1 MAKVVFYKIN
11 QAQMGDL
18 PKKEGQLIL
27 TTDTKKL
34 FLDNDASTRLEIGSY
49 NLEQNPLDGHKLTF
63 TNPDGSEIEIII
75 PDNDT
80 TYTAGT
86 GITLSGTEFSNS
98 GVRNITTGST
108 NGTISVNI
116 NGTVSDVAI
125 AGLKDLAYKS
135 SISTEDISSGVLP
148 VNKGGIG
155 VNNLTSGQ
163 VLVGNGI
170 SGVTTKAIDNTSG
183 GTSGSDS
190 LITSGAVKS
199 GLDSKLNTA
208 LKGAPNGLAELDGEG
223 KVPSSQLPSYVDDVL
238 EFANKNSFPQT
249 GESGKIYVAIDTNLS
264 YRWGGST
271 YVEIASSLALGE
283 TSSTAFRGD
292 YGAAAYKHGV
302 TNKGN
307 AFSEGFYKI
316 TTNGEGHVTN
326 TVEVQKSDITNLGI
340 EQFQVSTTEP
350 VDESVTV
357 WINPEG
363 DPLVIPTKTSE
374 LTNDS
379 GFITNIPEE
388 YKTKTENDEY
398 YQPIGN
404 YPTKEEIDKQ
414 GFLGIGALKFE
425 EPTEMF
431 SPYNYWIFS
440 GECGDF
446 SEVISNNEPLEIIW
460 DGTSYIME
468 YNPNFME
475 WGNLE
480 EYPCY
485 LSLASERIYTNDS
498 SKYHKVIVKDIR
510 GKVIIGKLLSSNY
523 IDLPTIPTKT
533 SDLTNDSGFITKN
546 YVDTSIQTAID
557 NVWGSDL

>member
-49 NLEQNPLDGHKLTF
+49 NLVQNPLDGHKLTF
-63 TNPDGSEIEIII
+63 TNPDGSKVEITI
-75 PDNDT
+75 PDNNT

-86 GITLSGTEFSNS
+86 GITLSGTEFSNA
-98 GVRNITTGST
+98 GVRNVTTGST

-116 NGTVSDVAI
+116 NGTVSDVAV

-135 SISTEDISSGVLP
+135 SISTDDISSGVLP

-163 VLVGNGI
+163 VLIGNGT
-170 SGVTTKAIDNTSG
+170 SGVTTKAIDNTNG

-238 EFANKNSFPQT
+238 EFANRSSFPQT

-302 TNKGN
+302 INKGN

-363 DPLVIPTKTSE
+363 EINPYISIAQASSE
-374 LTNDS
+374 
-379 GFITNIPEE
+379 
-388 YKTKTENDEY
+388 
-398 YQPIGN
+398 
-404 YPTKEEIDKQ
+404 KQ
-414 GFLGIGALKFE
+414 A
-425 EPTEMF
+425 
-431 SPYNYWIFS
+431 
-440 GECGDF
+440 
-446 SEVISNNEPLEIIW
+446 ISL
-460 DGTSYIME
+460 SQQ
-468 YNPNFME
+468 NPNTIYY
-475 WGNLE
+475 W
-480 EYPCY
+480 
-485 LSLASERIYTNDS
+485 SE
-498 SKYHKVIVKDIR
+498 
-510 GKVIIGKLLSSNY
+510 
-523 IDLPTIPTKT
+523 
-533 SDLTNDSGFITKN
+533 
-546 YVDTSIQTAID
+546 
-557 NVWGSDL
+557 

>member
-49 NLEQNPLDGHKLTF
+49 NLVQNPLDGHKLTF
-63 TNPDGSEIEIII
+63 TNPDGSKVEITI
-75 PDNDT
+75 PDNNT

-116 NGTVSDVAI
+116 NGTVSDVAV

-135 SISTEDISSGVLP
+135 SISTDDISSGVLP

-163 VLVGNGI
+163 VLIGNGT
-170 SGVTTKAIDNTSG
+170 SGVTTKAIDNTNG

-238 EFANKNSFPQT
+238 EFANRNSFPQT

-326 TVEVQKSDITNLGI
+326 TVAVQKSDITGLGI
-340 EQFQVSTTEP
+340 EQLQVSTTEP
-350 VDESVTV
+350 TDESVTV

-379 GFITNIPEE
+379 GFIT
-388 YKTKTENDEY
+388 
-398 YQPIGN
+398 
-404 YPTKEEIDKQ
+404 KEEIDKQ

-425 EPTEMF
+425 EPTEIF
-431 SPYNYWIFS
+431 FPYNYWIYS

-468 YNPNFME
+468 RNPNGE

-485 LSLASERIYTNDS
+485 LSLDSERIYTNDS

-533 SDLTNDSGFITKN
+533 SDLINDSDFTTKS
-546 YVDTSIQTAID
+546 YVDISIQTAID
-557 NVWGSDL
+557 DVWGSDL

>member
-63 TNPDGSEIEIII
+63 TNPDGSKVEITI
-75 PDNDT
+75 PDNNT

-116 NGTVSDVAI
+116 NGTVSDVAV

-135 SISTEDISSGVLP
+135 SISTDDISSGVLP

-163 VLVGNGI
+163 VLIGNGTG
-170 SGVTTKAIDNTSG
+170 GVTTKAIDNTNG

-238 EFANKNSFPQT
+238 EFANRSSFPQT

-326 TVEVQKSDITNLGI
+326 TVAVQKSDITGLGI
-340 EQFQVSTTEP
+340 EQLQVSTTEP
-350 VDESVTV
+350 TDESVTV

-379 GFITNIPEE
+379 GFIT
-388 YKTKTENDEY
+388 
-398 YQPIGN
+398 
-404 YPTKEEIDKQ
+404 KEEIDKQ

-425 EPTEMF
+425 EPTEIF
-431 SPYNYWIFS
+431 FPYNYWIYS

-468 YNPNFME
+468 RNPNGE

-485 LSLASERIYTNDS
+485 LSLGSERIYTNDS

-533 SDLTNDSGFITKN
+533 SDLINDSDFTTKS

-557 NVWGSDL
+557 DVWGSDL

>member
-34 FLDNDASTRLEIGSY
+34 FLDNNASTRLEIGSY
-49 NLEQNPLDGHKLTF
+49 NLVQNPLDGHKLTF
-63 TNPDGSEIEIII
+63 TNPDGSKVEITI
-75 PDNDT
+75 PDNNT

-116 NGTVSDVAI
+116 NGTVSDVAV
-125 AGLKDLAYKS
+125 AGLEDLAYKS
-135 SISTEDISSGVLP
+135 SISTDDISSGILP

-163 VLVGNGI
+163 VLIGNGT
-170 SGVTTKAIDNTSG
+170 SGVTTKAIDNTNG

-199 GLDSKLNTA
+199 GLDSKLNTS

-238 EFANKNSFPQT
+238 EFANRSSFPQT

-283 TSSTAFRGD
+283 TSSTAYRGD

-363 DPLVIPTKTSE
+363 EINPYISIAQASSE
-374 LTNDS
+374 
-379 GFITNIPEE
+379 E
-388 YKTKTENDEY
+388 
-398 YQPIGN
+398 Q
-404 YPTKEEIDKQ
+404 
-414 GFLGIGALKFE
+414 A
-425 EPTEMF
+425 
-431 SPYNYWIFS
+431 
-440 GECGDF
+440 
-446 SEVISNNEPLEIIW
+446 ISL
-460 DGTSYIME
+460 SQQ
-468 YNPNFME
+468 NPNTIYY
-475 WGNLE
+475 W
-480 EYPCY
+480 
-485 LSLASERIYTNDS
+485 SE
-498 SKYHKVIVKDIR
+498 
-510 GKVIIGKLLSSNY
+510 
-523 IDLPTIPTKT
+523 
-533 SDLTNDSGFITKN
+533 
-546 YVDTSIQTAID
+546 
-557 NVWGSDL
+557 

>member
-1 MAKVVFYKIN
+1 MAKVVFYKIDEI
-11 QAQMGDL
+11 QMEDL

-63 TNPDGSEIEIII
+63 TNPDGSKVEITI
-75 PDNDT
+75 PDNNT

-116 NGTVSDVAI
+116 NGTVSNVTV

-135 SISTEDISSGVLP
+135 SISTDDISSGVLP

-170 SGVTTKAIDNTSG
+170 SGVTTKAIDNTNG

-199 GLDSKLNTA
+199 GLDSKLNTT

-238 EFANKNSFPQT
+238 EFANRSSFPQT

-271 YVEIASSLALGE
+271 YVEISSSLALGE

-326 TVEVQKSDITNLGI
+326 TVAVQKSDITDLGI
-340 EQFQVSTTEP
+340 EQLQVSTTEP
-350 VDESVTV
+350 TDESVTV
-357 WINPEG
+357 
-363 DPLVIPTKTSE
+363 
-374 LTNDS
+374 
-379 GFITNIPEE
+379 
-388 YKTKTENDEY
+388 
-398 YQPIGN
+398 
-404 YPTKEEIDKQ
+404 
-414 GFLGIGALKFE
+414 
-425 EPTEMF
+425 
-431 SPYNYWIFS
+431 
-440 GECGDF
+440 
-446 SEVISNNEPLEIIW
+446 
-460 DGTSYIME
+460 
-468 YNPNFME
+468 
-475 WGNLE
+475 
-480 EYPCY
+480 
-485 LSLASERIYTNDS
+485 
-498 SKYHKVIVKDIR
+498 
-510 GKVIIGKLLSSNY
+510 
-523 IDLPTIPTKT
+523 
-533 SDLTNDSGFITKN
+533 
-546 YVDTSIQTAID
+546 
-557 NVWGSDL
+557 